1 MGNVVYQW
9 LVGHLGDISE
19 HDLEVDM
26 IMQIHEDVP
35 QNGIRGKSLGLATDR
50 NPINATRRTSN
61 KGVA

>member
-1 MGNVVYQW
+1 
-9 LVGHLGDISE
+9 
-19 HDLEVDM
+19 M